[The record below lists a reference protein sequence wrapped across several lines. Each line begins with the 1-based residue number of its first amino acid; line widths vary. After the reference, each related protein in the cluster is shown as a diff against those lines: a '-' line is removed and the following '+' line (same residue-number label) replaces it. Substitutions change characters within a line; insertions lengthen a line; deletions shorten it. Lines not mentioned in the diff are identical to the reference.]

1 MMTWNIEGDGKMA
14 KEKKI
19 RKKWN
24 WKREA
29 KNMPAYIILSLW
41 ILFTAVILGWILA
54 ASLSTS
60 REIFSGNVFKFESGV
75 HWENYAHAWNQHNVS
90 RFFANSL
97 LYSVTTCVVVILIA
111 APAAYVIS
119 RFDFFCKKL
128 LKSSMI
134 ICMSIPAIMIIL
146 PLFSMTTRLGIKGRI
161 LLICLYIFLQVPYT
175 TVYLLNFF
183 ATISKSYEEAA
194 YIDGCSPMKTFWKII
209 FPLVQPGLV
218 TVTIFNFLGTWNEFF
233 LALIFAPSGDMAPV
247 GVGLLQIVN
256 AMKYTGDYGGL
267 FAAVIIVFMPTFLL
281 YIMLSEKIIQGV
293 TGGGVKG

>member
-1 MMTWNIEGDGKMA
+1 MA
-14 KEKKI
+14 KEKTI
-19 RKKWN
+19 RQKWN

-60 REIFSGNVFKFESGV
+60 REIFSGNVFKFETGL
-75 HWENYAHAWNQHNVS
+75 HFENYAKAWKQHNVS
-90 RFFANSL
+90 MFFANSL
-97 LYSVTTCVVVILIA
+97 LYSVTTCVVVILIS

-119 RFDFFCKKL
+119 RFDFVCKKV

-134 ICMSIPAIMIIL
+134 TCMSVPAIMIIL
-146 PLFSMTTRLGIKGRI
+146 PLFALTTRLGIKGRI
-161 LLICLYIFLQVPYT
+161 LLICLYIFLKVPYT

-183 ATISKSYEEAA
+183 ATISRSYEEAA

-218 TVTIFNFLGTWNEFF
+218 TVSIFNFLGTWNEFF

-267 FAAVIIVFMPTFLL
+267 FAAVIIVFLPTFLL
-281 YIMLSEKIIQGV
+281 YVFLSERIIQGV